1 MEFPELPA
9 GDHELVLSQSSSVA
23 STVPAPSDE
32 LPTEP
37 EEEFE
42 LISVDSSSEAE
53 ILSVKLA
60 TKLPSIEL
68 EQKLM
73 AEHERYG
80 HFYRVQDRHKVE
92 QERLRAEEERVRRI
106 RAEIAAESPES
117 KRTRRARFREVVYGM
132 RS

>member
-1 MEFPELPA
+1 MEFSKLPA

-80 HFYRVQDRHKVE
+80 HFYRVQDRQAAVE
-92 QERLRAEEERVRRI
+92 KRVRGI
-106 RAEIAAESPES
+106 VEDIAAQDPQAR
-117 KRTRRARFREVVYGM
+117 KARRQSIQLAILGDM
-132 RS
+132 

>member
-1 MEFPELPA
+1 MEFSKLPA

-73 AEHERYG
+73 AEHDGYD
-80 HFYRVQDRHKVE
+80 HFYRVHDRHKVE
-92 QERLRAEEERVRRI
+92 PERFRAEEDRVRRI

-117 KRTRRARFREVVYGM
+117 KRGREVRFREAVYGL

>member
-1 MEFPELPA
+1 MEFSKLPA

-80 HFYRVQDRHKVE
+80 HFTEFKIGTKLNKNAFE
-92 QERLRAEEERVRRI
+92 PKKRR
-106 RAEIAAESPES
+106 
-117 KRTRRARFREVVYGM
+117 
-132 RS
+132 